1 MWLKINQYL
10 DFKKKWKFYYAWFT
24 LYLLNKKIKARLM
37 DNFSGM
43 NINENDIFSEEIQEN
58 DLENEIISLKSLD

>member
-1 MWLKINQYL
+1 
-10 DFKKKWKFYYAWFT
+10 
-24 LYLLNKKIKARLM
+24 M

-58 DLENEIISLKSLD
+58 DLENDIISLKSLD